1 MLMFTAIADIKPSA
15 AFPVALV
22 AALSANKAIRPS
34 QLEKVGLTGLLGV
47 KARIES
53 GLVSGKILYDRKLA
67 HFIASYNEF

>member
-47 KARIES
+47 KTRIES
-53 GLVSGKILYDRKLA
+53 GLVFGKILCDRKLA
-67 HFIASYNEF
+67 HSIASYDEF